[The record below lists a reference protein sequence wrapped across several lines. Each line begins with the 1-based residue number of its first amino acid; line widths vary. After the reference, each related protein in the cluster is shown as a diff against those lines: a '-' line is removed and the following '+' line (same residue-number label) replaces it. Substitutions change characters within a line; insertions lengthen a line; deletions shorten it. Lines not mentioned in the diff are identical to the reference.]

1 MITLYKL
8 TSEKEL
14 LGIGKTLF
22 KEFISDIPLH
32 FRTVVIPDPIPEPGM
47 FLVKCEI
54 QENTI
59 SNFKRLE
66 NGELMVETDRIPLFN
81 TLIND
86 KIKIV
91 DYFGHTKEFEKEI
104 LEVLEKEERFFKI
117 RLDTFLETN
126 DHTIIPYDYL
136 KKGTD
141 KDDRF
146 TDSTEKETLQRL
158 KKIIE
163 KQKLFAERAIEKTS
177 NINSVEEA
185 VSFLINEELDEHRI
199 REIKNKSIVTQ
210 FSRAKE
216 HFGLAMHLRN
226 LFIYPNKNKVFLQ
239 HLSNYNGHY
248 VTNKGEH
255 GEGIIA
261 DLLWRTLNDCT
272 TTPENK
278 QRIVEIKTKINDFR
292 DLKALKALKLLSYNL
307 ADEVIRKYLDLEDKK
322 DSDEENFEFYYYEQ
336 KRILAGISNG
346 KRSVYDQFSRD
357 YFTVRDLIEKLKQ
370 KS

>member
-32 FRTVVIPDPIPEPGM
+32 FHTVIIPDPIPEPGM

-81 TLIND
+81 TLIKD

-136 KKGTD
+136 DQQIDYDNDISEQNEEDTSIQYD
-141 KDDRF
+141 
-146 TDSTEKETLQRL
+146 EKRSE
-158 KKIIE
+158 
-163 KQKLFAERAIEKTS
+163 
-177 NINSVEEA
+177 INTVEEA
-185 VSFLINEELDEHRI
+185 VGFLINEELSEDTINEIRNRSLASKFDEMGGL
-199 REIKNKSIVTQ
+199 
-210 FSRAKE
+210 
-216 HFGLAMHLRN
+216 FGLGMYLRN
-226 LFIYPNKNKVFLQ
+226 VFIYPNKNEKFLQ
-239 HLSNYNGHY
+239 HLKTYDPQYQVSR
-248 VTNKGEH
+248 GEF
-255 GEGIIA
+255 GEGIIE
-261 DLLWRTLNDCT
+261 DLLWRKLNHCLIKD
-272 TTPENK
+272 ESKNK
-278 QRIVEIKTKINDFR
+278 IAELKKEEFKEETFWGNYIKEQ
-292 DLKALKALKLLSYNL
+292 LLSYNL
-307 ADEVIRKYLDLEDKK
+307 ADEVIREYLDLEDKK

-336 KRILAGISNG
+336 KRILAGISNCE
-346 KRSVYDQFSRD
+346 RSVYDQLSRD

>member
-32 FRTVVIPDPIPEPGM
+32 FHTVVIPDPIPEPGM

-59 SNFKRLE
+59 SNFKRVE

-136 KKGTD
+136 DQQIDYDNDISEQNEEDTSIQYD
-141 KDDRF
+141 
-146 TDSTEKETLQRL
+146 EKRSE
-158 KKIIE
+158 
-163 KQKLFAERAIEKTS
+163 
-177 NINSVEEA
+177 INTVEEA
-185 VSFLINEELDEHRI
+185 VDFLINEELSEDTINEIRNRSLASKFDEMGGL
-199 REIKNKSIVTQ
+199 
-210 FSRAKE
+210 
-216 HFGLAMHLRN
+216 FGLGMYLRN
-226 LFIYPNKNKVFLQ
+226 VFIYPNKNEKFLQ
-239 HLSNYNGHY
+239 HLKTYDPQYLVSR
-248 VTNKGEH
+248 GEF
-255 GEGIIA
+255 GEGIIE
-261 DLLWRTLNDCT
+261 DLLWRKLNHCLIKD
-272 TTPENK
+272 ESKNK
-278 QRIVEIKTKINDFR
+278 IAELKKEEFKEETFWGNYIKEQ
-292 DLKALKALKLLSYNL
+292 LLSYNL
-307 ADEVIRKYLDLEDKK
+307 ADEVIREYLDLEDKK

-336 KRILAGISNG
+336 KRILAGMSNDE
-346 KRSVYDQFSRD
+346 RSVYDQLSRE

>member
-32 FRTVVIPDPIPEPGM
+32 FHTVIIPDPIPEPGM

-81 TLIND
+81 TLIKD

-104 LEVLEKEERFFKI
+104 LEVLEKEERFLKI
-117 RLDTFLETN
+117 RLNTFLETN
-126 DHTIIPYDYL
+126 GHTIIPYDYL
-136 KKGTD
+136 DQQIDYDNDISEQNEEDTSIQYD
-141 KDDRF
+141 
-146 TDSTEKETLQRL
+146 EKRSE
-158 KKIIE
+158 
-163 KQKLFAERAIEKTS
+163 
-177 NINSVEEA
+177 INTVEEA
-185 VSFLINEELDEHRI
+185 VDFLINEELSEDTINEIRNRSLASKFDEMGGL
-199 REIKNKSIVTQ
+199 
-210 FSRAKE
+210 
-216 HFGLAMHLRN
+216 FGLGMYLRN
-226 LFIYPNKNKVFLQ
+226 VFIYPNKNEKFLQ
-239 HLSNYNGHY
+239 HLKTYDPQYQVSR
-248 VTNKGEH
+248 GEF
-255 GEGIIA
+255 GEGIIE
-261 DLLWRTLNDCT
+261 DLLWRKLNHCLIKD
-272 TTPENK
+272 ESKNK
-278 QRIVEIKTKINDFR
+278 IAELKKEEFKEETFWGNYIKEQ
-292 DLKALKALKLLSYNL
+292 LLSYNL
-307 ADEVIRKYLDLEDKK
+307 ADEVIREYLDLEDKK
-322 DSDEENFEFYYYEQ
+322 DSDEENFELYYYEQ

-346 KRSVYDQFSRD
+346 ERSVYDQLSRD

>member
-1 MITLYKL
+1 LITLYKL

-47 FLVKCEI
+47 FLVKFEI

-66 NGELMVETDRIPLFN
+66 NGELMVETDRIPFFN

-91 DYFGHTKEFEKEI
+91 DYFGHTEEFEKGI
-104 LEVLEKEERFFKI
+104 PEVLKKEERFFKI

-136 KKGTD
+136 DQQIDYDNDISEQNEEDTSIQYD
-141 KDDRF
+141 
-146 TDSTEKETLQRL
+146 EKRSEINTL
-158 KKIIE
+158 
-163 KQKLFAERAIEKTS
+163 
-177 NINSVEEA
+177 EEA
-185 VSFLINEELDEHRI
+185 VDFLINEELSEDTINEIRNRSLASKFDEMGGL
-199 REIKNKSIVTQ
+199 
-210 FSRAKE
+210 
-216 HFGLAMHLRN
+216 FGLGMYLRN
-226 LFIYPNKNKVFLQ
+226 VFIYPNKNEKFLQ
-239 HLSNYNGHY
+239 HLKTYDPQYLVSR
-248 VTNKGEH
+248 GEF
-255 GEGIIA
+255 GEGIIE
-261 DLLWRTLNDCT
+261 DLLWRKLNHCLIKD
-272 TTPENK
+272 ESKNK
-278 QRIVEIKTKINDFR
+278 IAELKKEEFKEDTFWGNYIKEQ
-292 DLKALKALKLLSYNL
+292 LLSYNL
-307 ADEVIRKYLDLEDKK
+307 ADEVIREYLNLEDKK
-322 DSDEENFEFYYYEQ
+322 DSDEENFELYYYEQ

-346 KRSVYDQFSRD
+346 ERSVYDQLSRD
-357 YFTVRDLIEKLKQ
+357 YFTVRHLIEKLKQ

>member
-32 FRTVVIPDPIPEPGM
+32 FHTVIIPDPIPEPGM

-81 TLIND
+81 TLIKD

-104 LEVLEKEERFFKI
+104 PEVLEKEERFFKI

-126 DHTIIPYDYL
+126 DHTIIPYDDLDQQIDYDNDISEQNEED
-136 KKGTD
+136 TSIQYD
-141 KDDRF
+141 
-146 TDSTEKETLQRL
+146 EKRSE
-158 KKIIE
+158 
-163 KQKLFAERAIEKTS
+163 
-177 NINSVEEA
+177 INTVEEA
-185 VSFLINEELDEHRI
+185 VDFLINEELSEDTINEIRNRSLASKFDEMGGL
-199 REIKNKSIVTQ
+199 
-210 FSRAKE
+210 
-216 HFGLAMHLRN
+216 FGLGMYLRN
-226 LFIYPNKNKVFLQ
+226 VFIYPNKNEKFLQ
-239 HLSNYNGHY
+239 HLKTYDPQYQVSR
-248 VTNKGEH
+248 GEF
-255 GEGIIA
+255 GEGIIE
-261 DLLWRTLNDCT
+261 DLLWRKLNHSLIKD
-272 TTPENK
+272 ESKNK
-278 QRIVEIKTKINDFR
+278 IAELKKEEFKEETFWGNYIKEQ
-292 DLKALKALKLLSYNL
+292 LLSYNL
-307 ADEVIRKYLDLEDKK
+307 ADEVIREYLDLKDKK
-322 DSDEENFEFYYYEQ
+322 DSDEENFELYYYEQ
-336 KRILAGISNG
+336 KRILAGISKG
-346 KRSVYDQFSRD
+346 ERSVYDQLSRD

>member
-32 FRTVVIPDPIPEPGM
+32 FHTVIIPDPIPEPGM
-47 FLVKCEI
+47 FLIKCEI

-104 LEVLEKEERFFKI
+104 PEVLEKEKRFFKI

-136 KKGTD
+136 DQQIDYDNDISEQNEEDTSIQYD
-141 KDDRF
+141 
-146 TDSTEKETLQRL
+146 EKRSE
-158 KKIIE
+158 
-163 KQKLFAERAIEKTS
+163 
-177 NINSVEEA
+177 INTVEEA
-185 VSFLINEELDEHRI
+185 VDFLINEELSEDTINEIRNRSLASKFDEMGGL
-199 REIKNKSIVTQ
+199 
-210 FSRAKE
+210 
-216 HFGLAMHLRN
+216 FGLGMYLRN
-226 LFIYPNKNKVFLQ
+226 VFIYPNKNEKFLQ
-239 HLSNYNGHY
+239 HLETYDPQYLVSR
-248 VTNKGEH
+248 GEF
-255 GEGIIA
+255 GEGIIE
-261 DLLWRTLNDCT
+261 DLLWRKLNHYLIKD
-272 TTPENK
+272 ESKNK
-278 QRIVEIKTKINDFR
+278 IAELKKEEFKEETFWGNYIKEQ
-292 DLKALKALKLLSYNL
+292 LLSYNL
-307 ADEVIRKYLDLEDKK
+307 ADEVIREYLDLEDKK
-322 DSDEENFEFYYYEQ
+322 DSDEENFELYYYEQ

-346 KRSVYDQFSRD
+346 ERSVYDRLSRD
-357 YFTVRDLIEKLKQ
+357 YFTVRNLIEKLKQ